1 MDGGVA
7 GVDLFTPEVGAILVK
22 HIIIGFAL
30 LRHSDSTFYAD
41 NDFVNNF
48 QRLKNA

>member
-1 MDGGVA
+1 MDGGVVNF
-7 GVDLFTPEVGAILVK
+7 GLFAAEVGAILVK
-22 HIIIGFAL
+22 HLIIDFAL
-30 LRHSDSTFYAD
+30 LRYSGSTFYAD